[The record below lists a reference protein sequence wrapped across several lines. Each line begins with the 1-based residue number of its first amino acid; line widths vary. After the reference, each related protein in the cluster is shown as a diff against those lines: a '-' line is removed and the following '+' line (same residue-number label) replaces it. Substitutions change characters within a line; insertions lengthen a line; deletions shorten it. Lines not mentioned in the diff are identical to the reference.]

1 MKRGLYILLF
11 LFSLPIGA
19 QQTALPGTTERHY
32 RDVKFL
38 QNEQQIQD
46 ASLNA
51 SALNRLLAQYSAQYT
66 PRSPQYAECVLWC
79 AYVCVKKGDN
89 VQSKRALVAGRQL
102 FKQYGTGC
110 FDGKDTINEIFSL
123 DIETNIEYNTNRFYM
138 AIKSG
143 LRACEL
149 KKTYFGEK
157 SEIYLKSLLE
167 VSHLYAMFGDYK
179 KASYYHNIAFEAYVE
194 QIKKEF
200 EDMGEAERS
209 MYWEKAKVYTDYTIT
224 LAHTFHN
231 RSQRGKGESVASSA
245 YNAALITKGL
255 LLNTSIEAALQQ
267 RNGKIMNMKH
277 LTIRWEDVAAQLGD
291 NDVAI
296 EFYQTDTKEYGAI
309 LLKKG
314 WDSPK
319 VLKLASVVAPRKYAI
334 RKKRYPKLQNAL
346 ESVDIE
352 NYSNDQASFLWQ
364 LSKAI
369 WTDDIVHYFP
379 KNGEGRV
386 YFAADGALQTVGIE
400 YLPFARPDANGHF
413 LSFSEVYP
421 MYRLSSTRELVLR
434 RNESP
439 YTDMVVYG
447 GLRYDM
453 TLTDLEKDAKM
464 YHKQDVPLLAYN
476 SEPKVRSSR
485 KVEEELDYLGGT
497 LTEADSIVALINRS
511 SSPYQAQ
518 AYTGMRGT
526 ETSFK
531 ALSDQQPRLIHIAT
545 HGFFFRESDSK
556 YKQLGFGDNPM
567 SRSGLLFSGA
577 CYKWYGDSIPDNLD
591 DGILTALEISN
602 LHLQGLDMV
611 VLSAC
616 ETGKGEIKTDGV
628 FGLQRGFKI
637 AGTKSILMSLWK
649 VSDEATCLLMTEF
662 YRYWLSEHQPKHDA
676 LEHAIQSVRSH
687 TENGWDNPRFWAAFV
702 LLDAIE

>member
-19 QQTALPGTTERHY
+19 QETALPSTTERHY

-38 QNEQQIQD
+38 QNEQLIQD

-149 KKTYFGEK
+149 KKTYFGEE

-200 EDMGEAERS
+200 EDMNEAERS

-224 LAHTFHN
+224 LAHTFTK
-231 RSQRGKGESVASSA
+231 RSQRGKGESLASSA

-255 LLNTSIEAALQQ
+255 LLNTSIMAAMQQ
-267 RNGKIMNMKH
+267 RNGKIKNMKH

-291 NDVAI
+291 NDLAI
-296 EFYQTDTKEYGAI
+296 EFYQTDTKEYGAV

-319 VLKLASVVAPRKYAI
+319 AFKLADVVAPRQYAI
-334 RKKRYPKLQNAL
+334 RKKKYPKLQDAL
-346 ESVDIE
+346 EAVNIE
-352 NYSNDQASFLWQ
+352 NYRNDKASFLWQ

-386 YFAADGALQTVGIE
+386 YFASEGALQMVGIE
-400 YLPFARPDANGHF
+400 YLPFARPDADGHF

-434 RNESP
+434 RKESP
-439 YTDMVVYG
+439 YTDMAVYG

-453 TLTDLEKDAKM
+453 TLAELRQDASLYK
-464 YHKQDVPLLAYN
+464 KQDVPLLAYN
-476 SEPKVRSSR
+476 AAPKERSSR
-485 KVEEELDYLGGT
+485 KVAEIEYLEGT
-497 LTEADSIVALINRS
+497 LTEADSIIALINRS
-511 SSPYQAQ
+511 SYQAL

-526 ETSFK
+526 EASFK

-545 HGFFFRESDSK
+545 HGFFFRQSDSY

-577 CYKWYGDSIPDNLD
+577 SNKWFGDSIPDGLD
-591 DGILTALEISN
+591 DGVLTALEISN

-616 ETGKGEIKTDGV
+616 ETGIGEIQTDGV

-662 YRYWLSEHQPKHDA
+662 YRYWLGEGQSKHDA
-676 LEHAIQSVRSH
+676 LEHARQSVRSH
-687 TENGWDNPRFWAAFV
+687 TEKGWDSPKYWAAFV